1 MRIAAIDLGD
11 ARTGVA
17 VSDLSGTL
25 AGESF
30 VISEWSRESLADKL
44 CELFKS
50 REVGEII
57 VGFPRNMDGS
67 KGSRAAL
74 AEEFCG
80 ILREKSGIKTLLWDE
95 RRTTLQAADI
105 LSKNKVFGKK
115 RKERIDALAAALIL
129 ESYLEFKNRENKNK
143 N

>member
-30 VISEWSRESLADKL
+30 VISEWSRERLADKL

-67 KGSRAAL
+67 KGVEPPLPRSFADFKG
-74 AEEFCG
+74 E
-80 ILREKSGIKTLLWDE
+80 SGIKTLLWDE
-95 RRTTLQAADI
+95 LAYDLQAADI
-105 LSKNKVFGKK
+105 LSKNKVFGKTK
-115 RKERIDALAAALIL
+115 RAHRCVGGGAYFEAI
-129 ESYLEFKNRENKNK
+129 
-143 N
+143 